1 MERKDSQIKL
11 NLNNRVGCFLESN
24 KIQFFNS
31 ITDWSMKNLLL
42 SMSNLITLDIGK
54 NHSKEI

>member
-24 KIQFFNS
+24 KRQFFNS

-42 SMSNLITLDIGK
+42 SMSNLKTLDIRK
-54 NHSKEI
+54 NHFKEI